1 MANEKNLIPNSER
14 TPEERKELARKA
26 GIASGKSRRV
36 AKMFKEAIDD
46 NMTDSDI
53 NAITKKM
60 ISLAKKGNIKAYEV
74 LRDTRGEKPVE
85 QIQNLNP
92 PVISLERPE

>member
-1 MANEKNLIPNSER
+1 MANTQNLIKNSER
-14 TPEERKELARKA
+14 TPEERKEQARKA

-36 AKMFKEAIDD
+36 AKMFREAIDD

-60 ISLAKKGNIKAYEV
+60 IALAKKGNIKAYEV